1 MTHPKFD
8 TNEEYYNWF
17 ENKQTNKILN
27 TYFGESQGTIQQLN
41 NTGGKK
47 MVDISTYTKA
57 MGSFLKA
64 EDVKLHPTLPFIIL
78 AEGKMEKSAKFGTE
92 KLRIE
97 GEFNTQESIVDLS
110 KTNARVVEKVLG
122 SDTKKWIGHQLF
134 FETYKTKTSD
144 GKMVDALNVKEV
156 K

>member
-1 MTHPKFD
+1 M
-8 TNEEYYNWF
+8 
-17 ENKQTNKILN
+17 
-27 TYFGESQGTIQQLN
+27 
-41 NTGGKK
+41 
-47 MVDISTYTKA
+47 DISTYTKA
-57 MGSFLKA
+57 QGVFLKA
-64 EDVKLHPTLPFIIL
+64 ENVKLHPTVPFIIL
-78 AEGKMEKSAKFGTE
+78 SEGRMEKSAKFGTE

-97 GEFNTQESIVDLS
+97 GEFNAEESIMDLS

-122 SDTKKWIGHQLF
+122 SDTKRWIGHQLF